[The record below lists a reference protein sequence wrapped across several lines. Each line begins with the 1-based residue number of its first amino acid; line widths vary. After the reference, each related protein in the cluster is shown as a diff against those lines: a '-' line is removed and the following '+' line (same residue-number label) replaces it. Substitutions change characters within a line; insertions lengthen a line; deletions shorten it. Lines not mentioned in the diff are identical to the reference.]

1 MFKVIFFPRAR
12 GKGSR
17 ETVLKVLTRKEK
29 GEAVLVPLPKRF
41 SVPGQSVASTLSG
54 RGEAPTSKPTVIDDL

>member
-41 SVPGQSVASTLSG
+41 SEIVNDS
-54 RGEAPTSKPTVIDDL
+54 RF